1 MEAQR
6 ARPETDVAQD
16 AATLREREQRRIA
29 ELELET
35 VMGNGKSFSP
45 VYVLL
50 MIGFAYLM
58 YPAVGTDALAL
69 WVLSYTVYI
78 AGRTLATIQYHRDP
92 FKHSPERLR
101 FWRGFVGK
109 SAFVHAVIFGST
121 AVLALPALDPTSR
134 IVLTSFFVVVCAGC
148 SAYAAAMYRP
158 LAVLLIVSMVP
169 YILMWWPLSEQMKQ
183 PIARILLA
191 TVGVSMHLAWRH
203 HLNLLQ
209 GFRET
214 LAKEQLAV
222 ELTESNRQL
231 DAIGAARSHLF
242 AIASH
247 DLRGPVHAIGLA
259 VGQLDERAEPHV
271 LARQFAKLREH
282 TSLVAE
288 MLGDM
293 MDLSRLE
300 RPERR
305 VHLVAVDLDQMF
317 EQVRLNFESIAREKG
332 LQVRFHSDGAWVL
345 SDWHLL
351 RRVLFNLVSNAIRYT
366 QQGEVVVRSVRDGN
380 FVDIR
385 ISDTGVGIASSTQGS
400 IFEDYVQLAD
410 GGASVEGMGLGLPF
424 ARRAAVQLGHQ
435 LTLSSELG
443 KGSTFTVR
451 AAAAAPRLADPAPDG
466 GVASVASADAAP
478 YGATLLVVEND
489 PFTLDAVCGL
499 LEKWGYATVG
509 ALGGDEMM
517 AKLADTTAPA
527 LVISDLQ
534 LSGSESGLD
543 VIAAIRAHYHQPRLP
558 ALLLTGNLDRAVE
571 VQAAERGVVLVHKP
585 LAPAKLRREI
595 EASIPA

>member
-1 MEAQR
+1 MEASR
-6 ARPETDVAQD
+6 ARPETDGAQD
-16 AATLREREQRRIA
+16 AGTLREREQRRID

-45 VYVLL
+45 VYFLL

-58 YPAVGTDALAL
+58 QPAVGIDALAL
-69 WVLSYTVYI
+69 WVMSYTVYI
-78 AGRTLATIQYHRDP
+78 LGRTLATVQYHKDP
-92 FKHSPERLR
+92 IKHSPERLR

-109 SAFVHAVIFGST
+109 SAFVHGVIFGST
-121 AVLALPALDPTSR
+121 GVLALPALDPISR

-158 LAVLLIVSMVP
+158 LAVLLIVSMLP
-169 YILMWWPLSEQMKQ
+169 YIVMWWPLGEEMKQ
-183 PIARILLA
+183 PIAGILLI

-214 LAKEQLAV
+214 LAKEQLAE

-259 VGQLDERAEPHV
+259 VGQLDERAEPGV
-271 LARQFAKLREH
+271 LGRQFEKLREH
-282 TSLVAE
+282 TALVAE

-300 RPERR
+300 RHERR
-305 VHLVAVDLDQMF
+305 VNLASVSLDQMF
-317 EQVRLNFESIAREKG
+317 EQVRLNFEGIAREKG
-332 LQVRFHSDGAWVL
+332 LQIHFHSDGAWVL
-345 SDWHLL
+345 SDGHLL

-366 QQGEVVVRSVRDGN
+366 PRGEVVVRSERHGDV
-380 FVDIR
+380 VDIL
-385 ISDTGVGIASSTQGS
+385 ISDTGVGIASSTHGS
-400 IFEDYVQLAD
+400 IFEDYVQLSD
-410 GGASVEGMGLGLPF
+410 DGASAEGMGLGLPF
-424 ARRAAVQLGHQ
+424 ARRASEQLGHE
-435 LTLSSELG
+435 LTLTSELG

-451 AAAAAPRLADPAPDG
+451 ARAAPPLVDPEPAAGMVTGAGAHAAPRGAP
-466 GVASVASADAAP
+466 
-478 YGATLLVVEND
+478 LLVVEND
-489 PFTLDAVCGL
+489 PFTLDAICGL
-499 LEKWGYATVG
+499 LEKWGYPTIG
-509 ALGGDEMM
+509 ALGGEDMM
-517 AKLADTTAPA
+517 GKVADFSVPA

-534 LSGSESGLD
+534 LSNSESGLD
-543 VIAAIRAHYHQPRLP
+543 VIAALRAHYGQPRLP

-571 VQAAERGVVLVHKP
+571 VQTAERGIVLIHKP
-585 LAPAKLRREI
+585 IAPAKLRREI
-595 EASIPA
+595 EALLAP